1 MQKGIKAYKIEWFI
15 RKKQQIQSVFFHL
28 VLFPLSLSL
37 FFFFFGGGIISINL
51 GLKGEPPPKKIPVKR
66 RVIIYYRSYLSNPTS
81 PPNPPPPQKRTVPD
95 VPARPHKYVVPRPL
109 FIWCERVRGAFL
121 FIISA
126 LKKISSCK
134 HQNNMTSLWKR
145 SSMKRTPI
153 TTPKEANTCITSA
166 AEETVQFDDDTLRG
180 EKNALCF
187 L

>member
-1 MQKGIKAYKIEWFI
+1 M
-15 RKKQQIQSVFFHL
+15 SVFFSWFFVCFCLWPFKTSYWLRPVSH
-28 VLFPLSLSL
+28 FP
-37 FFFFFGGGIISINL
+37 FFFSFFGSRGGGISINL
-51 GLKGEPPPKKIPVKR
+51 GYKGGGGAPEKILAKYGGHQVLQELPVK
-66 RVIIYYRSYLSNPTS
+66 SHQ
-81 PPNPPPPQKRTVPD
+81 PPQPPSPPQKRTVPD

-121 FIISA
+121 FITSA

-145 SSMKRTPI
+145 SSMKRSPI